1 MYKILIKYPNEK
13 FSNLWEQYGTNT
25 SSTTDS
31 ASTFTEFETDDVSV
45 LKAEIEKLDKEY
57 GHKNVRVIKD
67 ITVTYT
73 ATIAEDV
80 DGDNNNNA
88 EEIV

>member
-31 ASTFTEFETDDVSV
+31 VSTFTEFETDDVSV
-45 LKAEIEKLDKEY
+45 LKSEIEKLDKEY
-57 GHKNVRVIKD
+57 GHKNILVYKD
-67 ITVTYT
+67 VTVTYNV
-73 ATIAEDV
+73 AIAEDV
-80 DGDNNNNA
+80 NGDDNA

>member
-31 ASTFTEFETDDVSV
+31 STTFTEFETDDISI
-45 LKAEIEKLDKEY
+45 LKVEIEKLDKEY
-57 GHKNVRVIKD
+57 GHKNIRVIKD
-67 ITVTYT
+67 ITVSY
-73 ATIAEDV
+73 AAIIAEEV
-80 DGDNNNNA
+80 DGDDNT
-88 EEIV
+88 EETV